1 MSYTP
6 SLYGGRRRKRVTH
19 RKIGRGVLSTLLGS
33 FGLGKRKVHRRR
45 RVGAARPRRKT
56 GRGILSTLLGTFG
69 LGKRKRK
76 VHRRKHHG
84 GLMGPFVGGHMIA
97 GAARKHRRRRVHR
110 GAGFWGDAWDVIKNV
125 GKKLGNAGLD
135 LGVKAATNYASK
147 RLGLGRRRRVRRGGA
162 STYGGAHHHHGRA
175 LSSMFAGAGRRH
187 SAVMHH
193 HRLLR

>member
-6 SLYGGRRRKRVTH
+6 SLYGGRRRKRTTH
-19 RKIGRGVLSTLLGS
+19 
-33 FGLGKRKVHRRR
+33 
-45 RVGAARPRRKT
+45 RKT

-69 LGKRKRK
+69 LGRKRVVRRRRKVGGVRRRRKTGRGVLSTLLGSFGLGRKRK
-76 VHRRKHHG
+76 VHRRRKVG
-84 GLMGPFVGGHMIA
+84 GLMGPFVGGNMIA
-97 GAARKHRRRRVHR
+97 GYGRKRRRVHR
-110 GAGFWGDAWDVIKNV
+110 GGGFWGDAWDVIKDV

-147 RLGLGRRRRVRRGGA
+147 RLGMGRRRRVKRGGL
-162 STYGGAHHHHGRA
+162 STYGGRS
-175 LSSMFAGAGRRH
+175 LSSMFNGAGKRR